1 MADVITRLRLDSRE
15 YDAKIER
22 ARSGLVRL
30 SDELNRAGKSF
41 KDADADQIKYVQSL
55 GQMPTVAKTA
65 KGAIA
70 ELTKAYTDLSLEY
83 KKLSAEDKN
92 SALGRGLKTS
102 LDELRTRIQAGKKD
116 LADISTELNDTG
128 KSANN
133 LQGVLGTLGSKFGIS
148 TDLLSGLT
156 TGTIA
161 YTAAIGAAA
170 TAVTAAAKALAEY
183 NTELAQ
189 QDNATSVVTGL
200 KGGDADSMTSMAR
213 ALSKTYDVDFRQ
225 SIEAANTLMSQ
236 FGVTSAE
243 AMKLL
248 RDGMQGMIQGDGPKL
263 LSMIQQFAP
272 SFQSAGVS
280 AAQLVAV
287 IQNSEGG
294 IFTDQNMQ
302 AIVMGIRN
310 IRLMTKQTS
319 EALTKMGLDGEQMS
333 RQLNDGT
340 ITVFDALKL
349 VANKLKDVDSN
360 SQTAGQVMQAVFGR
374 QGAMAGTNLAKAIDT
389 LNTNLEET
397 KRQTGEVGEAFAQLE
412 KANERLEKAMREA
425 FAVDGWQ
432 KLTTS
437 IKTDLTDALTGVYR
451 ILGDM
456 RKLLDSLG
464 MDGESAFKKLADGAA
479 KVALGISYIPI
490 ASTLAAVKGLAAYG
504 SSEAPQ
510 TGISTQGIAPGQA
523 ASKQQAAWGL
533 LPQYSVRPA
542 DHPIRHGAGNN
553 EETKT
558 PPPKTTTSKTKSD
571 EVEGGIKGLKDFATS
586 LVNTTESMAQLRTQ
600 LSEYQAARDTATNT
614 ADYAAAEQG
623 IELTQRK
630 IGAQESAIRL
640 GVDTD
645 SILAIE
651 DQMQEELESMR
662 ENLPTI
668 DIKLGLDTNSI
679 KSVTKEQEQDSAKMV
694 KNWQAAGSAIQAV
707 GNAMNQ
713 IEDPA
718 AKVLGTI
725 AQAIASVALGYAQA
739 TVQAAEL
746 GPWAWIAFAAA
757 GLATMITSIATI
769 KSATK
774 GGFAEGGIVPGNNFS
789 GDMLRTSDYGI
800 NSGELILNKAQQNN
814 IAQLLTDRED
824 DTRDSQPYVSGE
836 MIYLGLQA
844 YTMRSGMGEIVTSE
858 K

>member
-1 MADVITRLRLDSRE
+1 
-15 YDAKIER
+15 
-22 ARSGLVRL
+22 
-30 SDELNRAGKSF
+30 
-41 KDADADQIKYVQSL
+41 
-55 GQMPTVAKTA
+55 
-65 KGAIA
+65 
-70 ELTKAYTDLSLEY
+70 
-83 KKLSAEDKN
+83 
-92 SALGRGLKTS
+92 
-102 LDELRTRIQAGKKD
+102 
-116 LADISTELNDTG
+116 
-128 KSANN
+128 
-133 LQGVLGTLGSKFGIS
+133 
-148 TDLLSGLT
+148 
-156 TGTIA
+156 
-161 YTAAIGAAA
+161 
-170 TAVTAAAKALAEY
+170 
-183 NTELAQ
+183 
-189 QDNATSVVTGL
+189 
-200 KGGDADSMTSMAR
+200 
-213 ALSKTYDVDFRQ
+213 
-225 SIEAANTLMSQ
+225 
-236 FGVTSAE
+236 
-243 AMKLL
+243 
-248 RDGMQGMIQGDGPKL
+248 
-263 LSMIQQFAP
+263 
-272 SFQSAGVS
+272 
-280 AAQLVAV
+280 
-287 IQNSEGG
+287 
-294 IFTDQNMQ
+294 
-302 AIVMGIRN
+302 
-310 IRLMTKQTS
+310 
-319 EALTKMGLDGEQMS
+319 MS

-464 MDGESAFKKLADGAA
+464 MDGESAFKKLADGSA

-600 LSEYQAARDTATNT
+600 LSEYQSARDSATNT